1 MRSQLQHA
9 VNALAAAGF
18 NFTKGRIFAVAS
30 TSTVEAA
37 EPQLDL
43 HDAGR
48 QAALLI
54 WDDDETAPSIED
66 PRDPDFSAGVMAGLS
81 LAMAKA
87 PGLMRKVVR
96 HAAAAAEDLNVE
108 AFQGVVEVLQNAD
121 DLGATNVRI
130 ALRIVDDK
138 RQLLIVHDG
147 SPVTCHHVLAMT
159 LPYLTTKS
167 GDAEQKGRFGIGLKT
182 LRRISSRIAIHG
194 DPYHFSAEG
203 LDIHAEAPAGPIP
216 DFYDPA
222 IDTMLALDLVPEFE
236 PAALDSWFDDWDEDG
251 LLFLKSVNR
260 FAFVNLEAG
269 TTRERSVTPVDWK
282 PIAVESAP
290 GLSLETRTIA
300 GRAGSW
306 TVYRAKVSRAAGI
319 DRSHKA
325 TGDTTAISVALPA
338 HAHPGGLFIG
348 FRTRIPVSLPFSID
362 AQFDPS
368 TAREGLIDNAWN
380 KWLIGQCGT
389 MLSAVAQHLLATAP
403 ASAWSYMPTPDEYV
417 GLADDVW
424 PHAAFASAF
433 QHARSEVGT
442 VSLLIDGQMIALD
455 TIAYESSALEGF
467 LDDDDVRRLAEDAI
481 ALSALPRDQAGRW
494 RRVLDAVGVSKVVNV
509 DALAAGFR
517 DSRFG
522 DRDVDWWVRAAD
534 RLTRNLTIAALK
546 NTPCWLTDQLSPVS
560 VSAKGETERPLLVGE
575 PLSDFARSWSLFGR
589 LHDRYAELDEGK
601 RALAWLNTHASV
613 AALVDAAD
621 ELAAFA
627 EAYRDRPIAVTDL
640 ELRTIRD
647 RFDLLTDRRAEPLGP
662 RIGAALLI
670 DGFVYRSGKRSEIK
684 VSPASAYLS
693 RTLDS
698 DHPYWPDAAG
708 QLPEIAWIAA
718 SYEERLK
725 TGATRS
731 SRKRSDGTISRA
743 ARKFLTLLGAA
754 SAPRVVAAGRRDG
767 GTGLRKDALRTNGAE
782 YVKQDFTSP
791 DLERVLASMRRLPK
805 KERKPRSV
813 ALLKALSR
821 HWPSYADKMTTP
833 AFHMAIK
840 YEYEKAKIEADWL
853 CRLRETEWVAVGS
866 GELTTP
872 ERAVVRTS
880 QTQTLYSPKSF
891 IAGISTEDL
900 RGDFAGALKLI
911 TDVRVSDLVILVET
925 LKATSGAVDGER
937 ALQAYRALA
946 KFCPSPIGWTSKIGD
961 MALHAL
967 KQRFSAGTGLIWV
980 LDRHG
985 RGDWRRPA
993 QLLSGKDIFHD
1004 PGRFVPGGPGSS
1016 ALWGA
1021 LGVTRPGLDECID
1034 VLRSLAAEPYS
1045 VSAEAILIDIYRYIE
1060 PLLPKATRAQRE
1072 RLRSLPLGTTA
1083 GWAKGRPIHHVEDRE
1098 LRDQLA
1104 LARPD
1109 LRFWSPP
1116 CDTHA
1121 LPDVVGALGLTATSP
1136 RLVVTENAAARAQGD
1151 GVAPRFQACVDHL
1164 SNELARH
1171 DPAARDRI
1179 GMAWA
1184 RLRDIPLA
1192 VHPGPFQVRVL
1203 DERIA
1208 SVPIQVE
1215 MQAVLR
1221 RDPPLLTIAENAF
1234 QQRNRC
1240 GRVIASLFAP
1250 DARHRIEAEW
1260 VASWV
1265 ASGEMSVERM
1275 TLASDEE
1282 HARALAA
1289 QAAAA
1294 TVAPG
1299 ARIKVTPPASR
1310 KTVTLPPRRLKAAH
1324 GGVAKI
1330 EIVKGA
1336 PPKPAPPKS
1345 PLATVPPPWTQPPPP
1360 VPPTTGPVEYDTR
1373 DLEQRGWEILRDVLK
1388 TSTAPEIVDFR
1399 KHHHIGADGVIDW
1412 KTFVEL
1418 KATGRGPQSSVEL
1431 SATEYERAREQGINF
1446 MLALVS
1452 GLEEGE
1458 QTQVRLILDPVNR
1471 TAVRAVGSMRLV
1483 GLSDAPAVV
1492 LHLNDTARYD

>member
-1 MRSQLQHA
+1 VVELQLRRANMRVSRSS
-9 VNALAAAGF
+9 AGQRR
-18 NFTKGRIFAVAS
+18 NRAVATIS
-30 TSTVEAA
+30 TAELE
-37 EPQLDL
+37 EPQADL
-43 HDAGR
+43 HEQGR

-54 WDDDETAPSIED
+54 WNDEEAAASIAD
-66 PRDPDFSAGVMAGLS
+66 PRDPDFAAGVMAGLS

-108 AFQGVVEVLQNAD
+108 AFQGIVEVLQNAD

-130 ALRIVDDK
+130 ALRITDAR

-203 LDIHAEAPAGPIP
+203 LDVAAEAPAEPIP
-216 DFYDPA
+216 SFYNPDA
-222 IDTMLALDLVPEFE
+222 DTMLALELVPEFD
-236 PAALDSWFDDWDEDG
+236 PAALDAWFEDWQEDG
-251 LLFLKSVNR
+251 LLFLKSVQR
-260 FAFVNLEAG
+260 FAWIDLDSG
-269 TTRERSVTPVDWK
+269 TRRERAVTPLEWRAIPVDT
-282 PIAVESAP
+282 P
-290 GLSLETRTIA
+290 GLTLESRSIIGSA
-300 GRAGSW
+300 GRW
-306 TVYRAKVSRAAGI
+306 RVYRAKVPRAPGI

-325 TGDTTAISVALPA
+325 TGDTTAISVALPEHA
-338 HAHPGGLFIG
+338 HAGGLFIG
-348 FRTRIPVSLPFSID
+348 FRTRIPVALPFSID

-380 KWLIGQCGT
+380 KWLIGQCGA
-389 MLSAVAQHLLATAP
+389 MLSAVARHLLATDP
-403 ASAWSYMPTPDEYV
+403 ASAWSYVPTPDEFV
-417 GLADDVW
+417 GLTDDVW
-424 PHAAFASAF
+424 PHAAFAAAF
-433 QHARSEVGT
+433 REARAEIGAA
-442 VSLLIDGQMIALD
+442 SLLIGGQMIALD
-455 TIAYESSALEGF
+455 AIAYESSALEGL
-467 LDDDDVRRLAEDAI
+467 LDDEDVQRLAEGAT
-481 ALSALPRDQAGRW
+481 ALRSDPRDPDGRW
-494 RRVLDAVGVSKVVNV
+494 RRVLDAIGVSTIVGV
-509 DALAAGFR
+509 DALAVGFR
-517 DSRFG
+517 ESRFG

-546 NTPCWLTDQLSPVS
+546 NIPCWLTDQLAPVG
-560 VSAKGETERPLLVGE
+560 VAAKGETARPLLIGE
-575 PLSDFARSWSLFGR
+575 PLSDFARYWSLFER
-589 LHDRYAELDEGK
+589 LHDRYAYTEEGK
-601 RALAWLNTHASV
+601 RALAWLNAHASV

-627 EAYRDRPIAVTDL
+627 EAFNGRPTAVDDL
-640 ELRTIRD
+640 ELRAIRD

-662 RIGAALLI
+662 RVGAALLI
-670 DGFVYRSGKRSEIK
+670 DGFVYRGGKRSEIK
-684 VSPASAYLS
+684 ISPASAYLS

-743 ARKFLTLLGAA
+743 ARKFLMLLGAA
-754 SAPRVVAAGRRDG
+754 SAPRVIAVGRRDG
-767 GTGLRKDALRTNGAE
+767 GTGLRSQALRANGAE
-782 YVKQDFTSP
+782 YVKEDFTSP
-791 DLERVLASMRRLPK
+791 DLERVLGAMRRLPK
-805 KERKPRSV
+805 KERKPRSA

-821 HWPSYADKMTTP
+821 HWSSYADTMKTP
-833 AFHMAIK
+833 AFHKAIK

-853 CRLRETEWVAVGS
+853 CRLRESEWIAVGT

-872 ERAVVRTS
+872 ERAVVRTA
-880 QTQTLYSPKSF
+880 QTQTLYAAKSF
-891 IAGISTEDL
+891 IAGIGVEDL
-900 RGDFAGALKLI
+900 RDDFAQALKLI
-911 TDVRVSDLVILVET
+911 TDVRVSDLVTLLET
-925 LKATSGAVDGER
+925 LRAGPDPVDGER

-961 MALHAL
+961 ITLNAL
-967 KQRFSAGTGLIWV
+967 KQRFSAGAGLIWA

-985 RGDWRRPA
+985 RGDWRRPG

-1004 PGRFVPGGPGSS
+1004 PGRFVPGGPGCA

-1021 LGVTRPGLDECID
+1021 LGITRPGLDDCID
-1034 VLRSLAAEPYS
+1034 VLRSLAAESYS
-1045 VSAEAILIDIYRYIE
+1045 VSAEAILIDVYRHIE
-1060 PLLPKATRAQRE
+1060 PLLPKATRAQRD

-1083 GWAKGRPIHHVEDRE
+1083 GWARGRPIHHVEDRE

-1116 CDTHA
+1116 CDMHA
-1121 LPDVVGALGLTATSP
+1121 LPNVVASLGLTATSP
-1136 RLVVTENAAARAQGD
+1136 KLVVAENAAARAQGD

-1184 RLRDIPLA
+1184 TLRDIPLA

-1203 DERIA
+1203 DERI
-1208 SVPIQVE
+1208 SSLPIQVE
-1215 MQAVLR
+1215 MQAVLQ

-1250 DARHRIEAEW
+1250 EARHRIEAEW

-1265 ASGEMSVERM
+1265 ASGEIPVERM

-1294 TVAPG
+1294 VVAPG
-1299 ARIKVTPPASR
+1299 GKIKVTPPASR

-1324 GGVAKI
+1324 GGVAKV
-1330 EIVKGA
+1330 EIVKGGPIK
-1336 PPKPAPPKS
+1336 PPPPKS
-1345 PLATVPPPWTQPPPP
+1345 PLANTPPPWTPPSPP

-1373 DLEQRGWEILRDVLK
+1373 DLEQRGWEILRDVLR

-1418 KATGRGPQSSVEL
+1418 KATGRGSQGSVEL

-1483 GLSDAPAVV
+1483 GLNDAPAVV
-1492 LHLNDTARYD
+1492 LHIDDTAPDA